1 MPIIN
6 ILTFS
11 LKDKGEKDR
20 ASIVDI
26 VRATIAGT
34 RGLVNGATKKLTFKR
49 LPLKIRSFGISQM

>member
-11 LKDKGEKDR
+11 LKGKGEKDR

-26 VRATIAGT
+26 VKAIIDGT
-34 RGLVNGATKKLTFKR
+34 RGLVNRETKKFTFKR
-49 LPLKIRSFGISQM
+49 LPPKIRSFGISQM

>member
-26 VRATIAGT
+26 VRATIVGT

>member
-11 LKDKGEKDR
+11 SKDKGEKDR

-26 VRATIAGT
+26 VKAIIAGT
-34 RGLVNGATKKLTFKR
+34 RGLVNGATKKLTFKF
-49 LPLKIRSFGISQM
+49 PLKIRSFGISQM